1 MEIKEIIANIRKEEG
16 LTQAQLAK
24 KLYVTRQAVSKW
36 ERGEGTPDLEIL
48 KKISDTFQFSM
59 DYLTGKTTER
69 KGVVCQSCGMLIKD
83 ETQKGTEKK
92 GEKSDTFCFYCYRDG
107 QFTQNCTVEE
117 MAEKNL
123 GFLNEW
129 NKEMGTNF
137 TLEEARAALKEYLP
151 SLQRGKK

>member
-1 MEIKEIIANIRKEEG
+1 MEIKEIIANIREKEG

-92 GEKSDTFCFYCYRDG
+92 GEKTARQLLISLRLFLFCVDIWNLNRSNIWRICFSWKSLNLLTR
-107 QFTQNCTVEE
+107 TVRRH
-117 MAEKNL
+117 
-123 GFLNEW
+123 
-129 NKEMGTNF
+129 NF
-137 TLEEARAALKEYLP
+137 M
-151 SLQRGKK
+151 

>member
-1 MEIKEIIANIRKEEG
+1 MEIKEIIANIRKKEG

-48 KKISDTFQFSM
+48 KKISDTFQLSM

-69 KGVVCQSCGMLIKD
+69 KGVVCQSCEMLIKD
-83 ETQKGTEKK
+83 EMQKGTEKK

-117 MAEKNL
+117 MAEKVVHIVDTIEPEPEL
-123 GFLNEW
+123 VV
-129 NKEMGTNF
+129 KY
-137 TLEEARAALKEYLP
+137 EERY
-151 SLQRGKK
+151 QQFKKIYPTCKGLF

>member
-59 DYLTGKTTER
+59 DYLTGKTTE
-69 KGVVCQSCGMLIKD
+69 
-83 ETQKGTEKK
+83 
-92 GEKSDTFCFYCYRDG
+92 
-107 QFTQNCTVEE
+107 
-117 MAEKNL
+117 
-123 GFLNEW
+123 
-129 NKEMGTNF
+129 
-137 TLEEARAALKEYLP
+137 
-151 SLQRGKK
+151 

>member
-1 MEIKEIIANIRKEEG
+1 
-16 LTQAQLAK
+16 
-24 KLYVTRQAVSKW
+24 
-36 ERGEGTPDLEIL
+36 
-48 KKISDTFQFSM
+48 M

-117 MAEKNL
+117 NGGKRNL

-129 NKEMGTNF
+129 NERKWGTNF

-151 SLQRGKK
+151 SLQRWKK